1 MSEELPLKPKEVHLY
16 KRGQLDV
23 APAQPKTP
31 TMKLSA
37 IGVLLSAG
45 ATFLLYVASAH
56 PLNTTSDGLSVE
68 ARAVHAS
75 APPNCFPALGFKMPS
90 SIPSSLN
97 NWWCDYSTEYAFVGV
112 SYEITACQSLDTLK
126 REFADELTL
135 VSPSNNVIEAAWS
148 AGIGVH
154 ALIWFGFDGSTIYKS
169 RRDAL
174 FSVLKSNAKA
184 KFVTRTVQFGSEPL
198 YDWAIGA
205 QDLANE
211 VKSAKSSLSSL
222 GIPITVSEMAYGYQV
237 RQNDG
242 SMDVLKAIDFVDAH
256 MLPFF
261 SQQASTEGSMS
272 TPPPDTI
279 DAAKNSWPIVMTD
292 LNWFLNNA
300 GGKKIYLSQVRN
312 CRSNFPGIT
321 ELTTKF
327 FQNGWPSV
335 TSSGVQPNSPNA
347 VANVQNEQDYYD
359 LLDSHCSDFKS
370 MKGGGVGWFAH
381 IYSDNQEPGYGI
393 YGTNGQLK
401 IRFSPKTSC

>member
-1 MSEELPLKPKEVHLY
+1 
-16 KRGQLDV
+16 
-23 APAQPKTP
+23 
-31 TMKLSA
+31 MKLSA

-126 REFADELTL
+126 REFADVRNNFKGRYVRLYGFCDN
-135 VSPSNNVIEAAWS
+135 SGYYNNVIEAAWS

-242 SMDVLKAIDFVDAH
+242 SIDVLKAIDFVDAH

-261 SQQASTEGSMS
+261 SQQAST
-272 TPPPDTI
+272 
-279 DAAKNSWPIVMTD
+279 AKNSWPIVMTD

-300 GGKKIYLSQVRN
+300 GGKKIYLS
-312 CRSNFPGIT
+312 
-321 ELTTKF
+321 
-327 FQNGWPSV
+327 QNGWPSV